1 MSFES
6 KGQYNFGSK
15 EGYSLV
21 SGYNKMLREKGI
33 SNEEEAKKVGVVAPR
48 TANKQSGFFK

>member
-1 MSFES
+1 MPFEN

-15 EGYSLV
+15 EAYSLIG
-21 SGYNKMLREKGI
+21 GYNKMLREKGI
-33 SNEEEAKKVGVVAPR
+33 ANEEEAKKMNVAVPR

>member
-1 MSFES
+1 MAFEN
-6 KGQYNFGSK
+6 KGQFNFGSK
-15 EGYSLV
+15 EGYSLI

-33 SNEEEAKKVGVVAPR
+33 SNEEEAKKSGMVAPR

>member
-1 MSFES
+1 MPFES

-15 EGYSLV
+15 EAYSLI

-33 SNEEEAKKVGVVAPR
+33 ANEEEAKKVGTVTPR
-48 TANKQSGFFK
+48 TVARQSGFFK

>member
-1 MSFES
+1 MAFEN
-6 KGQYNFGSK
+6 KGQFNFGSK
-15 EGYSLV
+15 EGYSLI

-33 SNEEEAKKVGVVAPR
+33 ANEEEAKKMNVAVPR

>member
-1 MSFES
+1 MPFES

-15 EGYSLV
+15 EAYSLIG
-21 SGYNKMLREKGI
+21 GYNKMLREKGI
-33 SNEEEAKKVGVVAPR
+33 ANEEEAKKMNVAVPR

>member
-1 MSFES
+1 MPFES

-15 EGYSLV
+15 EAYSLIG
-21 SGYNKMLREKGI
+21 GYNKMLREKGI
-33 SNEEEAKKVGVVAPR
+33 ANEEEAKKMNVAGPR

>member
-1 MSFES
+1 MSFEN

-15 EGYSLV
+15 EAYGII
-21 SGYNKMLREKGI
+21 SGYNKMLRDKKV
-33 SNEEEAKKVGVVAPR
+33 SSEEDAKKMTAVPR

>member
-1 MSFES
+1 MPFES

-15 EGYSLV
+15 EAYSLI
-21 SGYNKMLREKGI
+21 SGYNKMLRDKKVASED
-33 SNEEEAKKVGVVAPR
+33 EAKKIVAPR